1 MIAEAENNLVYRLHN
16 NQITEM
22 KMRIDVVEVMANS
35 MHIRDWTC
43 NCVREPDLIN

>member
-1 MIAEAENNLVYRLHN
+1 MIAEAQNNLAISIN
-16 NQITEM
+16 NRITEM